1 MNVPTDFQNLIKL
14 LIIGDSSVGKSNFLF
29 QFIENKFTDTHIA
42 TIGFDF
48 KSQKVTLPNSK
59 QVVKLQIWDTAGQER
74 YMSVNKNLFLRVQ
87 GMILMYDI
95 TNRETFEH
103 ISNWVENIKEIC
115 SSLPIVLVGNK
126 CDMDELRIVT
136 EEEGREIAKKYNMSF
151 FEASG
156 KTGINVKEAFYEI
169 SEQIIKGVQ
178 RKRMNTVSLMAKNK
192 DKEER
197 RVKGCC

>member
-1 MNVPTDFQNLIKL
+1 
-14 LIIGDSSVGKSNFLF
+14 
-29 QFIENKFTDTHIA
+29 
-42 TIGFDF
+42 
-48 KSQKVTLPNSK
+48 
-59 QVVKLQIWDTAGQER
+59 
-74 YMSVNKNLFLRVQ
+74 
-87 GMILMYDI
+87 
-95 TNRETFEH
+95 
-103 ISNWVENIKEIC
+103 
-115 SSLPIVLVGNK
+115 
-126 CDMDELRIVT
+126 MDELRIVT